1 MSTLILSNIA
11 PSGIDDDIAV
21 VATSVPYASG
31 AAFASYSNDVFLGG
45 SGMTYDALGRLS
57 GGTITSIALFS
68 YSAALGADA
77 DEDASGVSIPVTI
90 LLQYIAADQSIVP
103 LLFGASNT
111 ISVATSDAYST
122 SGDNVFNVYGAGAA
136 RNQTTVT
143 IGGTGGSDTAVFSST
158 YGSNDLRSDAALSG
172 GGGNEMM
179 YLHGP
184 APSADVVLTATMTLI
199 DTLQF
204 VDGSVY
210 EDNASLGAQAALMFE
225 GVFGRLP
232 DPVNAG
238 GFAQVANQ
246 SGLVAAATQMMATQE
261 GSSDTIALT
270 NSQFVARLYT
280 DMLHRAADQQG
291 AGAWT
296 QDLDSGKLSR
306 ATVTAMFAVGIEAQQ
321 VNFAAFATGSGFA
334 ADPNAVEV
342 LRAYELLLNRKP
354 EATALIGNTK
364 ALDGGGETLQTL
376 YTSIQSSPEFAF
388 ESSNQYGISSTT
400 PYATIYSAAHSD
412 PLNGLIT
419 SLVTSQGVAH
429 LA

>member
-1 MSTLILSNIA
+1 
-11 PSGIDDDIAV
+11 
-21 VATSVPYASG
+21 
-31 AAFASYSNDVFLGG
+31 
-45 SGMTYDALGRLS
+45 
-57 GGTITSIALFS
+57 
-68 YSAALGADA
+68 
-77 DEDASGVSIPVTI
+77 
-90 LLQYIAADQSIVP
+90 
-103 LLFGASNT
+103 
-111 ISVATSDAYST
+111 
-122 SGDNVFNVYGAGAA
+122 VYGAGAA

-321 VNFAAFATGSGFA
+321 VNFAAFATGSVFA